1 MASKSWS
8 DKRKVFFYSRNDG
21 TGKKLENYTIDEL
34 RGINLY
40 YDEPWTKIRN
50 LRKDQLVTNIR
61 GLKGYQEN
69 IEPRTVIIKEQTIE
83 EKILGRKTS
92 LTMDTEWYANE
103 LFQELENYGVQATS
117 SSEVPPGKL
126 CFFSYSAKWAE
137 RYPYWDRTPLAY
149 ILDQKEDRMLGA
161 NLHYLSDSLRN
172 IYVRKVLNKD
182 NEIFGAMPAKT
193 LHTYIHSNIAN
204 VYIIPEDMQEYIGIA
219 QLPTW
224 DFISGDGINYADV
237 RAIWDVPLNGKY

>member
-8 DKRKVFFYSRNDG
+8 DKRKAFFYSRNDG
-21 TGKKLENYTIDEL
+21 TGKKLENYTVDEL

-69 IEPRTVIIKEQTIE
+69 IEPRTVIIKEPTIE

-92 LTMDTEWYANE
+92 LKMDTEWYANE

-126 CFFSYSAKWAE
+126 CFFTYSAKWPE
-137 RYPYWDRTPLAY
+137 RYPWYDRRPLAY
-149 ILDQKEDRMLGA
+149 ILEQQGDRMLGA
-161 NLHYLSDSLRN
+161 NFHYLRPEISSSL
-172 IYVRKVLNKD
+172 VRSVLNKD
-182 NEIFGAMPAKT
+182 NVIYGSMPEKT
-193 LHTYIHSNIAN
+193 LHTYLHSNAGG
-204 VYIIPEDMQEYIGIA
+204 VYVIPEVMEEYIGIA
-219 QLPTW
+219 RLPTW
-224 DFISGDGINYADV
+224 KFVKGDGLNYADIEAV
-237 RAIWDVPLNGKY
+237 WDAN